1 MQIQEEQ
8 YLKKIKDSFEKE
20 VDKKFRRGVAEHGGK
35 LWLKEN
41 LINEAMNEVVDLYT
55 YLYAL
60 KDQIKKGK
68 MGQLKDNDS
77 VDNFIKLPENEV
89 VNKLSTNLA
98 CPYCNKPITDKD
110 LKHFK
115 CIKCKKSFKVNFNE
129 NI

>member
-68 MGQLKDNDS
+68 MGQLKDKDS
-77 VDNFIKLPENEV
+77 VDNFTPNQKT
-89 VNKLSTNLA
+89 KLSTNLS
-98 CPYCNKPITDKD
+98 CPHCNKPITDKD

-115 CIKCKKSFKVNFNE
+115 CTKWKKEFKINIK
-129 NI
+129 